1 MIHVSV
7 AAERDHIAVEIQGHA
22 EYSEPGQDIVCAAVS
37 SLSLALHSWA
47 ITHEAAFCSERSQ
60 GHSFLSMESTPESK
74 TALEMFLCGLRSIE
88 SDYGEYV
95 SLEEK

>member
-7 AAERDHIAVEIQGHA
+7 SADKDHIDVEIQGHA
-22 EYSEPGQDIVCAAVS
+22 GYSEQGKDIVCAAVS

-47 ITHEAAFCSERSQ
+47 ITHTAAFCSERSQ
-60 GHSFLSMESTPESK
+60 GHSFLSMEKTLESK

-88 SDYGEYV
+88 ADYGEYV
-95 SLEEK
+95 FLQEK